1 MSKNA
6 AAVYKMYDE
15 LIPRLVPP
23 AHAELAVLKALKET
37 EKKER
42 AEHFD
47 AKINSWGTQF
57 TRFTSTKVQ
66 ILTQQALLDFNYYHT
81 LLKQRKYT
89 IDEDVVRTYFP
100 LAKVK
105 AGLLEAYQTIL
116 SLIFTK
122 VEKPEDSCAAPVWHP
137 DVEMWEVH
145 DAVSKEFVGYF
156 YLDLFPREGAHF
168 TCFTGKK
175 VQVLPASVPCTFV
188 PVKQVK

>member
-57 TRFTSTKVQ
+57 PRFTSTKVQ
-66 ILTQQALLDFNYYHT
+66 ILTLKALLDFNYYHT

-100 LAKVK
+100 LAKV
-105 AGLLEAYQTIL
+105 LY
-116 SLIFTK
+116 
-122 VEKPEDSCAAPVWHP
+122 
-137 DVEMWEVH
+137 
-145 DAVSKEFVGYF
+145 
-156 YLDLFPREGAHF
+156 
-168 TCFTGKK
+168 
-175 VQVLPASVPCTFV
+175 
-188 PVKQVK
+188 

>member
-57 TRFTSTKVQ
+57 TRFTGIKVQ
-66 ILTQQALLDFNYYHT
+66 ILTQKALLDFNYYHT

-122 VEKPEDSCAAPVWHP
+122 VEKPEDSAPVWHP

-145 DAVSKEFVGYF
+145 DAGSKEFVGYF
-156 YLDLFPREGAHF
+156 YLDLFPREGAQF
-168 TCFTGKK
+168 TCFTGTI
-175 VQVLPASVPCTFV
+175 V
-188 PVKQVK
+188 